1 MASNFSQSNLNV
13 NEVCRRNMTDLFYVT
28 FQKMGVSYGIF
39 FELILK
45 VERPTRLANSIKMP
59 TNKKDYK

>member
-1 MASNFSQSNLNV
+1 
-13 NEVCRRNMTDLFYVT
+13 MTDLFYVT